1 MNLLWACLI
10 TVMVETAF
18 FALVGYRDGWFIALC
33 ACANAATNLTLN
45 LLLGLIVNTSF
56 WVYPLELG
64 VVAVEYV
71 IYALYEGRSGK
82 LFFLTLA
89 ANVLTYIAGLLIF
102 GHV

>member
-1 MNLLWACLI
+1 MLWACLI
-10 TVMVETAF
+10 TVVVETAF
-18 FALVGYRDGWFIALC
+18 FVLVGYRDGWFLTLC

-45 LLLGLIVNTSF
+45 LLLGVIINASF

-82 LFFLTLA
+82 LFLLTLA
-89 ANVLTYIAGLLIF
+89 ANVLTYVAGILIF